1 MNVTGTGIAVALAVI
16 IAVAF
21 LFFGSRFAAPFSSE
35 VPVTLDGSA
44 TTTMENSTGGSV
56 VGQPL
61 PTELTV
67 TDAVVGTGA
76 EAQPGTTV
84 SVLYTG
90 MLPDGTVFD
99 ASANHGGQP
108 IVFPLGAG
116 NVIPG
121 WDQGLVGMKVGGKRQ
136 LIIPPDMAYGAQG
149 VPGAIPPNA
158 TLIFDVELV
167 DVQ

>member
-21 LFFGSRFAAPFSSE
+21 LFFGSMFFSPFSA
-35 VPVTLDGSA
+35 VAPVALDQSA
-44 TTTMENSTGGSV
+44 TTTMEIPQDAPI
-56 VGQPL
+56 GQPL

-67 TDAVVGTGA
+67 TDIELGTGA
-76 EAQPGTTV
+76 EARPGTTV

-99 ASANHGGQP
+99 ASSKHGGQP
-108 IVFPLGAG
+108 IEFPLGAG

-121 WDQGLVGMKVGGKRQ
+121 WDQGLEGMKVGGKRQ
-136 LIIPPDMAYGAQG
+136 LVIPPDMAYGAQG
-149 VPGAIPPNA
+149 VPGAIPPNS

-167 DVQ
+167 GVK